1 MRTLVVLGLLA
12 CLHPPHLAAAK
23 DTYHKVV
30 AQKGDYIYALLR
42 KYELDDHTCN
52 LERFYE
58 INQLERNAHLLEG
71 ESYYLPILVYDY
83 NGKTIRSTI
92 GISDW
97 DLAVRIQKYNERMQ
111 EAELRTASYMDDR
124 VLWVPYHILHCD
136 EAQVSLPKPVPD
148 QDETESL
155 SGESRT
161 FPIFGKAYENV
172 PLASRKLQGRVY
184 YVVSGHG
191 GPDPGAMSR
200 SGGHNLCEDEYAYDV
215 SLRLCRYL
223 VAHGA
228 TAYMVNRDDNDGI
241 RSDKLLDC
249 DTDEYLWGGVKMHRN
264 QKPRLNQRSEII
276 NQLYAR
282 NLNKGV
288 PAEHQQLIIIHVD
301 SRNKSQRVDLFFY
314 HQPGRK
320 DSRQLAVQLQQ
331 KMEEKYRKFQPAR
344 NYQGTVS
351 ARDLHMLRTCKPMA
365 VYIELGNM
373 QNRADQRRILLE
385 GNREAVAKWLFE
397 GLGKSNP

>member
-1 MRTLVVLGLLA
+1 MLRIRVVFCLLV
-12 CLHPPHLAAAK
+12 CLSSAPLAAN
-23 DTYHKVV
+23 DIYHRVV

-42 KYELDDHTCN
+42 KYELDAHTCN
-52 LERFYE
+52 LEQFYQ
-58 INQLERNAHLLEG
+58 INQLERNAHLREG
-71 ESYYLPILVYDY
+71 ESYFLPILVYEY

-92 GISDW
+92 GNPDW

-111 EAELRTASYMDDR
+111 EANLRSTSYMEDR
-124 VLWVPYHILHCD
+124 VLWVPYHILHCASA
-136 EAQVSLPKPVPD
+136 EISLPKPVPD
-148 QDETESL
+148 QDESESL
-155 SGESRT
+155 SGETRT
-161 FPIFGKAYENV
+161 FPIFGKSHEKV
-172 PLASRKLQGRVY
+172 PLQSNALQGRVY

-223 VAHGA
+223 VSYGA

-249 DTDEYLWGGVKMHRN
+249 DTDEYLWGGVKMHRD

-276 NQLYAR
+276 NNLYEQ
-282 NLNKGV
+282 NKKQGV
-288 PAEHQQLIIIHVD
+288 SAKHQRLIIIHVD
-301 SRNKSQRVDLFFY
+301 SRNKGQRVDLFFY
-314 HQPGRK
+314 HQSGRQ
-320 DSRQLAVQLQQ
+320 DSRQLALGLQQ
-331 KMEEKYRKFQPAR
+331 KMEEKYKEYQPAK

-385 GNREAVAKWLFE
+385 SNREAVAKWLFE
-397 GLGKSNP
+397 GLLEQR

>member
-1 MRTLVVLGLLA
+1 MLRIRVVFCLLV
-12 CLHPPHLAAAK
+12 CLSSAPLAAN
-23 DTYHKVV
+23 DIYHRVV

-42 KYELDDHTCN
+42 KYELDAHTCN
-52 LERFYE
+52 LEQFYQ
-58 INQLERNAHLLEG
+58 INQLERNAHLREG
-71 ESYYLPILVYDY
+71 ESYFLPILVYEY

-92 GISDW
+92 GNPDW

-111 EAELRTASYMDDR
+111 EAKLRSTSYMEDR
-124 VLWVPYHILHCD
+124 VLWVPYHILHCASA
-136 EAQVSLPKPVPD
+136 EISLPKPVPD
-148 QDETESL
+148 QDESESL
-155 SGESRT
+155 SGETRT
-161 FPIFGKAYENV
+161 FPIFGKSHEKV
-172 PLASRKLQGRVY
+172 PLQSNALQGRVY

-223 VAHGA
+223 VSYGA

-249 DTDEYLWGGVKMHRN
+249 DTDEYLWGGVKMHRD

-276 NQLYAR
+276 NNLYEQ
-282 NLNKGV
+282 NKKQGV
-288 PAEHQQLIIIHVD
+288 SAKHQRLIIIHVD
-301 SRNKSQRVDLFFY
+301 SRNKGQRVDLFFY
-314 HQPGRK
+314 HQPSRK
-320 DSRQLAVQLQQ
+320 DSRQLALGLQQ
-331 KMEEKYRKFQPAR
+331 KMEEKYKEYQPAK

-385 GNREAVAKWLFE
+385 SNREAVAKWLFE
-397 GLGKSNP
+397 GLLEQR